1 MTHES
6 RAALPRYEHLYI
18 NGEWVKPL
26 DGELIESIDPATG
39 RPWAIAPMG
48 GPADIDRAVAAA
60 RAAFNGPWRRIP
72 GHDRAALLRR
82 FADLFSAA
90 IPELAVIESR
100 DNGNLVREH
109 RASLTAQV
117 HWYQWFASLAD
128 KAQGTTI
135 PIDDC
140 VHAFTSRVP
149 VGVVGAVIPWNA
161 PLLATCLKIG
171 AALAAGCTL
180 VVKPAEQTP
189 VSALELARLI
199 HEAGFPP
206 GVFNVVP
213 GFGRTAGAHL
223 VMHPDVNKISF
234 TGSTQTAKHMLRD
247 GADNLKRFTFELG
260 GKAPHIIFADAD
272 LENAINAATASAWRL
287 TGQSCALGSRV
298 LVERPVYERV
308 VEAFRTRARS
318 VRVGLPSVDTNHMG
332 PQAHKEQLKKTLSY
346 IEFGKEDGAELV
358 TGGHRI
364 ATPELASGYFV
375 EPTVFAGVN
384 NGMRIARDEIFGPVA
399 SLIPFDGEDEAV
411 AIANDTPYG
420 LTAGLWTRD
429 VGRAH
434 RVSNRIDAGM
444 VWVNTYSFLRWS
456 TPYGGFKS
464 SGWGRE
470 NGIDALD
477 PYLETRTTVISTT
490 GQFPNL
496 YAS

>member
-1 MTHES
+1 MADPTP
-6 RAALPRYEHLYI
+6 LKRYEHLYI
-18 NGEWVKPL
+18 NGEWVKPI

-39 RPWAIAPMG
+39 TPWAIAPMG
-48 GPADIDRAVAAA
+48 GARDIDRAVATA
-60 RAAFNGPWRRIP
+60 RQAFGAWGRKP
-72 GHDRAALLRR
+72 GHERAALLRR
-82 FADLFSAA
+82 LAELFGAA

-117 HWYQWFASLAD
+117 QWYQWFASLAD
-128 KAQGTTI
+128 KAQGSTI
-135 PIDDC
+135 PIDDS
-140 VHAFTSRVP
+140 VHAFTTRVP
-149 VGVVGAVIPWNA
+149 IGVVGAIIPWNA

-180 VVKPAEQTP
+180 VVKPAHQTP

-213 GFGRTAGAHL
+213 GYGNTAGARL
-223 VMHPDVNKISF
+223 VEHPDVNKISF
-234 TGSTQTAKHMLRD
+234 TGSTQTAKRMVRD

-260 GKAPHIIFADAD
+260 GKAPHIIFGDAD
-272 LENAINAATASAWRL
+272 IENAINAATASAWRL

-298 LVERPVYERV
+298 LIERSIYERV
-308 VEAFRTRARS
+308 VEAFRERAKS
-318 VRVGLPSVDTNHMG
+318 VRVGLPSIDANHMG
-332 PQAHKEQLKKTLSY
+332 PQAHEEQLNKTLSY
-346 IEFGKEDGAELV
+346 IEFGKQDGAELI

-364 ATPELASGYFV
+364 STPELASGYFV

-384 NGMRIARDEIFGPVA
+384 NQMRIARDEIFGPVA
-399 SLIPFDGEDEAV
+399 ALIPFDSEEEAI
-411 AIANDTPYG
+411 AIANDSPYG

-434 RVSNRIDAGM
+434 RVTSRIEAGM

-456 TPYGGFKS
+456 TPYGGFKA

-470 NGIDALD
+470 NGINALD

-496 YAS
+496 YAA